1 MDYGIISLLPAVIAI
16 GLAIATRQVVISLLT
31 GVFVGALIIDNG
43 NVVNAFMDTFATY
56 VTGAITDASHAS
68 ILIFTLTIAGMVAIL
83 NLTGGTS
90 AIAASLSKRV
100 KSSRGAQVITSL
112 IGCLVFF
119 DDYANI
125 LIVGPTMQPL
135 CDRLHVSREKLTYI
149 VHTTA
154 GIVAGIALMTTWI
167 GFEIGLVTDAFSN
180 MGYENVNGFMMIVK
194 NISYMFYNIM
204 AIIIS
209 FAVALMMRDFGP
221 MYKAERAARL
231 GKKLEPGDSSKNVA
245 EDNTVEIGE
254 NGKVWYAL
262 VPILTM
268 VLTIFFGIWYSGA
281 KSLGS
286 DVDPFTLT
294 GFRDCIGEADPMP
307 PIVWAA
313 MLSTL
318 VASVIAKIFVKV
330 PIKKVY
336 STWLS
341 GFFGLCEVGIVIVI
355 AWSLGMVI
363 TDLHTADFLV
373 GIVSDGVAVGV
384 LPACVF
390 LISCIISFC
399 SGTSWGTMPIVFP
412 IAIPLVAAFVEDP
425 ANSHLVIAT
434 IAAVLSGSTFGD
446 QTSPISDSSILSS
459 ATSGCDV
466 ISHVKTQIPYALVP
480 ASIAFIGY
488 LLIGFMDIGALLP
501 LIGGAAVVL
510 LIVRFVGKSTD
521 PKDLLESEQR

>member
-16 GLAIATRQVVISLLT
+16 GLAIGTRQVVISLLI
-31 GVFVGALIIDNG
+31 GVFAGALVIDNG
-43 NVVNAFMDTFATY
+43 NIVTAFMDTFATY
-56 VTGAITDASHAS
+56 VTGAITNAGHAS
-68 ILIFTLTIAGMVAIL
+68 ILIFTLTIAGMVSIL

-90 AIAASLSKRV
+90 AIATSFSKKV
-100 KSSRGAQVITSL
+100 ESSRGAQVITSL
-112 IGCLVFF
+112 VGCLVFF

-135 CDRLHVSREKLTYI
+135 CDKLRVSREKLTYI

-154 GIVAGIALMTTWI
+154 GIVSGIAIMTTWI
-167 GFEIGLVTDAFSN
+167 GFEIGLVTDAFNN

-194 NISYMFYNIM
+194 NIPYMFYNIM
-204 AIIIS
+204 AIVIS

-221 MYKAERAARL
+221 MYHAERAARL
-231 GKKLEPGDSSKNVA
+231 GTPVNPVKKPAA
-245 EDNTVEIGE
+245 EAASEIEIGK

-286 DVDPFTLT
+286 DVDPFTLS

-313 MLSTL
+313 MLATL
-318 VASVIAKIFVKV
+318 VATIIAKAFVKIPV
-330 PIKKVY
+330 KKVY
-336 STWLS
+336 QTWLS
-341 GFFGLCEVGIVIVI
+341 GFLGLCEVGIVIVI
-355 AWSLGMVI
+355 AWSLGNVI
-363 TDLHTADFLV
+363 TDLHTADYLISV
-373 GIVSDGVAVGV
+373 VSDGVPVAIF
-384 LPACVF
+384 PACIF

-412 IAIPLVAAFVEDP
+412 IAIPLVAAFVQDP

-480 ASIAFIGY
+480 AGVALLSY
-488 LLIGFMDIGALLP
+488 LIIGFTGISALLP
-501 LIGGAAVVL
+501 LIAGAIIVL

-521 PKDLLESEQR
+521 PKILSSQTKEI